1 MWTWGAYVEQE
12 GWSMTNDR
20 PRVLLA
26 DDHRAILDYLCELL
40 AADFDIVGMVGD
52 GQGTLTAAAELE
64 PAVVVLDISMPVLS
78 GLEAAVHLARLP
90 HPPRVVFLTVHEDA
104 EFLEA
109 AMSSGALGYVLK
121 RKMGSDIAAA
131 IRDALAG
138 RIFVSPSI
146 RADFQPEASS
156 HAGSGGRRS

>member
-1 MWTWGAYVEQE
+1 
-12 GWSMTNDR
+12 MTHDR

-40 AADFDIVGMVGD
+40 AADFDVVGMVGD
-52 GQGTLTAAAELE
+52 GQGVLTATAELE
-64 PAVVVLDISMPVLS
+64 PEVVVLDISMPVLS
-78 GLEAAVHLARLP
+78 GLEAAAHLAGVPR
-90 HPPRVVFLTVHEDA
+90 PPRVVFLTVHEDA

-109 AMSSGALGYVLK
+109 AMSAGALGYVVK
-121 RKMGSDIAAA
+121 RRMGSDIAAA

-138 RIFVSPSI
+138 RIFVSPTL

-156 HAGSGGRRS
+156 HAGFRGRRS

>member
-1 MWTWGAYVEQE
+1 
-12 GWSMTNDR
+12 MTHDR

-40 AADFDIVGMVGD
+40 AADFDVVGMVGD
-52 GQGTLTAAAELE
+52 GQSVLTATAELE
-64 PAVVVLDISMPVLS
+64 PEVVVLDISMPVLS
-78 GLEAAVHLARLP
+78 GLEAAVHLAGVPR
-90 HPPRVVFLTVHEDA
+90 PPRVVFLTVHEDA

-109 AMSSGALGYVLK
+109 AMSAGALGYVVK
-121 RKMGSDIAAA
+121 RRMGSDIAAA

-138 RIFVSPSI
+138 RMFVSPSL

-156 HAGSGGRRS
+156 FPAGSGGPRF